1 MSDLDHVSR
10 ANPDYVEEQYR
21 RYRVDP
27 RSVDEG
33 WALFFAG
40 FEMALGGNGHGP
52 DGGHEPGAEGP
63 RDAHGPENGYRSNGS
78 LAAVPMRVDSA
89 TGRAAE
95 PVLGVF
101 GLVHAYRELGH
112 LVAHLNPLAPK
123 PGGHPL
129 LEPSEFGFSDSDMER
144 VIECADFRGC
154 ATATLGELIARLQAT
169 YCQTFGVEF
178 FHIQDRE
185 QRLWLS
191 ERMEPTSNRP
201 ELGPEDRRRILDD
214 LVVAEGFEQFLQIR
228 YPTAKRFSLEGGD
241 ALIPLLST
249 LVEEGG
255 ALGVEEM
262 VLGMPHRGR
271 LNVLANILRKPYE
284 MILAEFEGTFLTKQ
298 ATGDGDVKYHLGYS
312 HDRQTRSGHKVHL
325 SLSANP
331 SHLEAI
337 NPVIEG
343 MVRAKQNHLGDT
355 ERARVVPILM
365 HGDAAFTGQGVVAET
380 LGLSELE
387 AYRTG
392 GTIHIIVN
400 NQIGFTTPPVSYRFT
415 PYPSDVSKIIQA
427 PVFHV
432 NGDDPEAAVQAAR
445 LAIAFR
451 QRFKKDVLIDLVCY
465 RRHGHN
471 ELDDPTFTQPT
482 MYRIINDHPTP
493 LTLYRQ
499 RLASE
504 GVVTDADADKRVKEF
519 RDLLDD
525 AHGYARDFMPRQ
537 PVFAFGGLWRG
548 LGWAGDDWSA
558 DTRVPAAVL
567 EEVTAAMQRTPEG
580 FHPNPKVVK
589 LMEQRAVMVR
599 EGQRI
604 DWGCAEALAI
614 GSLVLEGVTVRMSGQ
629 DVGRGTFSHRHAVFH
644 DVENGARYVPLDNIR
659 PGQSKLLIFDS
670 MLSENACLGFEFGF
684 SLADPHKLVIW
695 EAQFG
700 DFANGAQV
708 IVDQFISSSESK
720 WQRMSGLVMLLPHG
734 YEGQGPEHSSAR
746 LERYLQLCG
755 DNNMQVCNFTTP
767 AQYFHALR
775 RQMHRSFRKPLIVM
789 SPKMLLRYKWAV
801 SPLADFTDGTFHAVL
816 DEPQAGTV
824 DVGVTIDPQK
834 VTRIILCS
842 GKVYYS
848 LLAGRAEREIDTT
861 ALLRVEQL
869 HPFPRQEIAEILARY
884 PQANQI
890 FWVQEEPSNMGAW
903 HFIFNQMRP
912 VLPQHLVLG
921 YVGRRA
927 AASPA
932 TGSYKIHQQEEADL
946 INRAFAR

>member
-1 MSDLDHVSR
+1 MSHLDFVSR
-10 ANPDYVEEQYR
+10 VNADYVEDQYR

-27 RSVDEG
+27 SSVDER

-40 FEMALGGNGHGP
+40 FEMADGHGNGAN
-52 DGGHEPGAEGP
+52 GHEEVAV
-63 RDAHGPENGYRSNGS
+63 H
-78 LAAVPMRVDSA
+78 LAPHRTTRPDV
-89 TGRAAE
+89 E

-112 LVAHLNPLAPK
+112 LMAHLNPLAPK
-123 PGGHPL
+123 PAVHPM
-129 LEPSEFGFSDSDMER
+129 LEPSEFGFSANDMDR
-144 VIECADFRGC
+144 IIECADFKGC
-154 ATATLGELIARLQAT
+154 TTAALRELIARLQAT
-169 YCQTFGVEF
+169 YCQTFGVEY
-178 FHIQDRE
+178 FHVQDRE
-185 QRLWLS
+185 QRVWLA

-201 ELGPEDRRRILDD
+201 ELTADQRRRILDD
-214 LVVAEGFEQFLQIR
+214 LVLAEGFEQFLQLR
-228 YPTAKRFSLEGGD
+228 YTTAKRFSLEGGD
-241 ALIPLLST
+241 ALIPLLDT
-249 LVEEGG
+249 LLEEAGD
-255 ALGVEEM
+255 LGVEEM
-262 VLGMPHRGR
+262 VIGMPHRGR

-284 MILAEFEGTFLTKQ
+284 MILAEFEGAFLAKQ

-312 HDRQTRSGHKVHL
+312 NDRVTRAGHKIHL

-331 SHLEAI
+331 SHLEAV

-343 MVRAKQNHLGDT
+343 MVRAKQNHLGDA
-355 ERARVVPILM
+355 ERSRVVPVLM
-365 HGDAAFTGQGVVAET
+365 HGDAAFTGQGIVSET

-387 AYRTG
+387 GYRTG

-400 NQIGFTTPPVSYRFT
+400 NQIGFTTPPEAYRFT
-415 PYPSDVSKIIQA
+415 PYPSDVAKIIQA

-445 LAIAFR
+445 LAIEFR
-451 QRFKKDVLIDLVCY
+451 QRFKKDVIIDLVCY

-471 ELDDPTFTQPT
+471 ELDDPSFTQPV
-482 MYRIINDHPTP
+482 MYRTIAEHPTP
-493 LTLYRQ
+493 LALYRR
-499 RLASE
+499 RLVAD
-504 GVVTDADADKRVKEF
+504 GVVTDADAERRAKEL

-525 AHGYARDFMPRQ
+525 AHAYARDFMPRQ

-558 DTRVPAAVL
+558 RTAVPADVL
-567 EEVTAAMQRTPEG
+567 REVSAAMLRTPPG
-580 FHPNPKVVK
+580 FHPHPKVVK
-589 LMEQRAVMVR
+589 LMEQRAAMVR
-599 EGQRI
+599 DGARI
-604 DWGCAEALAI
+604 DWGCAEALAL
-614 GSLVLEGVTVRMSGQ
+614 GALVLEGIPVRMTGQ
-629 DVGRGTFSHRHAVFH
+629 DVGRGTFSHRHAVLH
-644 DVENGARYVPLDNIR
+644 DVETGACYVPLDNIR
-659 PGQSKLLIFDS
+659 PGQGKFLILDS
-670 MLSENACLGFEFGF
+670 MLSENAVLGFEFGF

-708 IVDQFISSSESK
+708 MIDQFIASSESK

-734 YEGQGPEHSSAR
+734 MEGQGPEHSSAR
-746 LERYLQLCG
+746 LERYLQLCA
-755 DNNMQVCNFTTP
+755 DMNMQVCNLTTP

-775 RQMHRSFRKPLIVM
+775 RQMHRAFRKPLIIM

-801 SPLADFTDGTFHAVL
+801 SSLAELTDGSFQTVF
-816 DEPQAGTV
+816 DEPLAGTV
-824 DVGVTIDPQK
+824 DVGVTIDPRK
-834 VTRIILCS
+834 VTRVILCS

-861 ALLRVEQL
+861 AIVRVEQL
-869 HPFPRQEIAEILARY
+869 HPFPRQELATILAGY
-884 PQANQI
+884 PAARQV
-890 FWVQEEPSNMGAW
+890 FWAQEEPSNMGAW
-903 HFIFNQMRP
+903 HFIWNQMRS
-912 VLPQHLVLG
+912 VLLDGHTLA

>member
-1 MSDLDHVSR
+1 MSNLDLVSR
-10 ANPDYVEEQYR
+10 VNADYVEDQYR
-21 RYRVDP
+21 RYRADP
-27 RSVDEG
+27 NSVDER

-40 FEMALGGNGHGP
+40 FEMADGHGNGAN
-52 DGGHEPGAEGP
+52 GHA
-63 RDAHGPENGYRSNGS
+63 AA
-78 LAAVPMRVDSA
+78 AAVTAPA
-89 TGRAAE
+89 TRPDAE

-112 LVAHLNPLAPK
+112 LVAHLNPLADK

-129 LEPSEFGFSDSDMER
+129 LEPSEFGFSPADMDR

-154 ATATLGELIARLQAT
+154 STATLRELIERLQAT

-178 FHIQDRE
+178 FHIQERN

-191 ERMEPTSNRP
+191 GHMEPSSNRP
-201 ELGPEDRRRILDD
+201 DLGPDDRRRILDD

-241 ALIPLLST
+241 ALIPLLAT
-249 LVEEGG
+249 IVEEGG
-255 ALGVEEM
+255 NLGVEEM
-262 VLGMPHRGR
+262 VIGMPHRGR

-284 MILAEFEGTFLTKQ
+284 MILAEFEGSFLTKQ

-312 HDRQTRSGHKVHL
+312 HDRMTRSGHKVHL

-355 ERARVVPILM
+355 ERSRVVPILM
-365 HGDAAFTGQGVVAET
+365 HGDAAFTGQGVVSET

-387 AYRTG
+387 GYRTG

-400 NQIGFTTPPVSYRFT
+400 NQIGFTTSPEAYRFT
-415 PYPSDVSKIIQA
+415 PYPSDVAKIIQA

-432 NGDDPEAAVQAAR
+432 NCDDPEAAVQAAR

-451 QRFKKDVLIDLVCY
+451 QQFKKDVIIDLVCY

-471 ELDDPTFTQPT
+471 ELDDPSFTQPT
-482 MYRIINDHPTP
+482 MYKVIAGHPTP
-493 LTLYRQ
+493 LTLYRG
-499 RLASE
+499 RLTAE
-504 GVVTDADADKRVKEF
+504 GVVADADVDRRVKEF

-548 LGWAGDDWSA
+548 LGWAGDDWTA
-558 DTRVPAAVL
+558 KTAVPADVL
-567 EEVTAAMQRTPEG
+567 QEVTDAMQRTPPD
-580 FHPNPKVVK
+580 FHPNPKVMK

-599 EGQRI
+599 DGERI

-614 GSLVLEGVTVRMSGQ
+614 GSLVLEGVPVRMSGQ

-644 DVENGARYVPLDNIR
+644 DVENGAVYVPLDNIR
-659 PGQSKLLIFDS
+659 PGQSKFFILDS
-670 MLSENACLGFEFGF
+670 MLSENAVLGFEFGF
-684 SLADPHKLVIW
+684 SVADPHKLVVW

-708 IVDQFISSSESK
+708 VVDQFIASSESK
-720 WQRMSGLVMLLPHG
+720 WQRMSGIVMLLPHG
-734 YEGQGPEHSSAR
+734 LEGQGPEHSSAR

-755 DNNMQVCNFTTP
+755 DNNMQVCNLTTP

-775 RQMHRSFRKPLIVM
+775 RQMHRPFRKPLIIM

-801 SPLADFTDGTFHAVL
+801 SPLADFTDGTFHTVL
-816 DEPQAGTV
+816 DEPAPGTV
-824 DVGVTIDPQK
+824 DVGVTVDPAR
-834 VTRIILCS
+834 VTRVILCS

-861 ALLRVEQL
+861 AVVRVEQL
-869 HPFPRQEIAEILARY
+869 HPFPRQEIATILARY
-884 PQANQI
+884 PEARQV

-903 HFIFNQMRP
+903 HFIWNQMRP
-912 VLPQHLVLG
+912 ILPETHTLS

-946 INRAFAR
+946 VNRAFAR

>member
-1 MSDLDHVSR
+1 MNNLDFVSR
-10 ANPDYVEEQYR
+10 VNADYVEEQYR

-27 RSVDEG
+27 SSVDER

-40 FEMALGGNGHGP
+40 FEMGVDGTGLAADGHGGRPNGHAP
-52 DGGHEPGAEGP
+52 Q
-63 RDAHGPENGYRSNGS
+63 
-78 LAAVPMRVDSA
+78 AARALRHPT
-89 TGRAAE
+89 TGRGAE
-95 PVLGVF
+95 PVVGVF
-101 GLVHAYRELGH
+101 DLVHSYRELGH
-112 LVAHLNPLAPK
+112 LVAHLNPLAAK
-123 PGGHPL
+123 PEGHPL
-129 LEPSEFGFSDSDMER
+129 LEPSEFGFTPADMDR
-144 VIECADFRGC
+144 VIECANFRGC
-154 ATATLGELIARLQAT
+154 TTAPLRELIERLRET
-169 YCQTFGVEF
+169 YCQTFGVEYL
-178 FHIQDRE
+178 HVQDRE
-185 QRLWLS
+185 QRRWLS
-191 ERMEPTSNRP
+191 ERMEPDSNRP
-201 ELGPEDRRRILDD
+201 DLAPDDRRRILDD
-214 LVVAEGFEQFLQIR
+214 LVMAEGFEQFLQIR

-241 ALIPLLST
+241 ALITLLDT
-249 LVEEGG
+249 LLEEAGT
-255 ALGVEEM
+255 LGVEEM
-262 VLGMPHRGR
+262 VVGMPHRGR
-271 LNVLANILRKPYE
+271 LNVLANILHKPYE
-284 MILAEFEGTFLTKQ
+284 MILAEFEGTFLAKQ

-312 HDRQTRSGHKVHL
+312 HDRLTRSGHKVHL

-355 ERARVVPILM
+355 DRSRVVPVLM
-365 HGDAAFTGQGVVAET
+365 HGDAAFTGQGIVSET

-387 AYRTG
+387 GYRTG

-400 NQIGFTTPPVSYRFT
+400 NQIGFTTSPEAYRFT
-415 PYPSDVSKIIQA
+415 PYPSDVAKIIQA

-451 QRFKKDVLIDLVCY
+451 QQFKKDVIIDLVCY

-471 ELDDPTFTQPT
+471 ELDDPSFTQPV
-482 MYRIINDHPTP
+482 MYRTIAAHPTP
-493 LTLYRQ
+493 LALYRS
-499 RLASE
+499 RLVAD
-504 GVVTDADADKRVKEF
+504 GVINDADVDRRMKEF
-519 RDLLDD
+519 RALLDD

-548 LGWAGDDWSA
+548 LGWAGADWSA
-558 DTRVPAAVL
+558 QTAVAAEVLHEVTASMTRVPAD
-567 EEVTAAMQRTPEG
+567 
-580 FHPNPKVVK
+580 FHVNPKVAK

-599 EGQRI
+599 EGERI
-604 DWGCAEALAI
+604 DWGCAEALAL

-629 DVGRGTFSHRHAVFH
+629 DVGRGTFSHRHAVLH
-644 DVENGARYVPLDNIR
+644 DVENGARHVPLDNIR
-659 PGQSKLLIFDS
+659 AGQGKFLILDS
-670 MLSENACLGFEFGF
+670 MLSENAVLGFEFGF

-708 IVDQFISSSESK
+708 IIDQFIASSESK

-734 YEGQGPEHSSAR
+734 LEGQGPEHSSAR
-746 LERYLQLCG
+746 LERYLQLCA
-755 DNNMQVCNFTTP
+755 DMNMQVCNLTTP

-775 RQMHRSFRKPLIVM
+775 RQMHRSFRKPLIIM
-789 SPKMLLRYKWAV
+789 SPKMLLRYKLAV
-801 SPLADFTDGTFHAVL
+801 SQLQDFTAGTFCPVL
-816 DEPQAGTV
+816 DEPTPGTA
-824 DVGVTIDPQK
+824 DFEVTIDPK
-834 VTRIILCS
+834 RVTRVILCS

-861 ALLRVEQL
+861 ALVRVEQL
-869 HPFPRQEIAEILARY
+869 HPFPRQELATVLAAY
-884 PQANQI
+884 PEARQL

-903 HFIFNQMRP
+903 HFIWNQMQP
-912 VLPQHLVLG
+912 ILPETHTLS

>member
-1 MSDLDHVSR
+1 
-10 ANPDYVEEQYR
+10 
-21 RYRVDP
+21 
-27 RSVDEG
+27 
-33 WALFFAG
+33 
-40 FEMALGGNGHGP
+40 
-52 DGGHEPGAEGP
+52 
-63 RDAHGPENGYRSNGS
+63 
-78 LAAVPMRVDSA
+78 
-89 TGRAAE
+89 
-95 PVLGVF
+95 
-101 GLVHAYRELGH
+101 
-112 LVAHLNPLAPK
+112 
-123 PGGHPL
+123 
-129 LEPSEFGFSDSDMER
+129 
-144 VIECADFRGC
+144 
-154 ATATLGELIARLQAT
+154 
-169 YCQTFGVEF
+169 
-178 FHIQDRE
+178 
-185 QRLWLS
+185 
-191 ERMEPTSNRP
+191 
-201 ELGPEDRRRILDD
+201 
-214 LVVAEGFEQFLQIR
+214 
-228 YPTAKRFSLEGGD
+228 
-241 ALIPLLST
+241 
-249 LVEEGG
+249 
-255 ALGVEEM
+255 M

-271 LNVLANILRKPYE
+271 LNVLANILRKPFE
-284 MILAEFEGTFLTKQ
+284 MILAEFEGTFLAKQ

-312 HDRQTRSGHKVHL
+312 HDRLTRSGHKVHL

-355 ERARVVPILM
+355 ERSRVVPVLM
-365 HGDAAFTGQGVVAET
+365 HGDAAFTGQGIVSET
-380 LGLSELE
+380 LGLSELDG
-387 AYRTG
+387 YRTG

-400 NQIGFTTPPVSYRFT
+400 NQIGFTTSPRAYRFT
-415 PYPSDVSKIIQA
+415 PYPSDVAKIIQA

-451 QRFKKDVLIDLVCY
+451 QQFKKDVIIDLVCY

-471 ELDDPTFTQPT
+471 ELDDPTFTQPV
-482 MYRIINDHPTP
+482 MYRAIADHPTP
-493 LTLYRQ
+493 LALYRG
-499 RLASE
+499 RLVAD
-504 GVVTDADADKRVKEF
+504 GVVADADVDKRMKEF

-548 LGWAGDDWSA
+548 LGWAGDDWTAKTAVSA
-558 DTRVPAAVL
+558 EVL
-567 EEVTAAMQRTPEG
+567 SEVTAAMQRTPEG
-580 FHPNPKVVK
+580 FHPNPKIVK
-589 LMEQRAVMVR
+589 LMEQRASMVR
-599 EGQRI
+599 DGARI

-614 GSLVLEGVTVRMSGQ
+614 GSLVLEGVPVRMSGQ

-644 DVENGARYVPLDNIR
+644 DVENGDTYVPLDNVR
-659 PGQSKLLIFDS
+659 PGQSKFLILDS
-670 MLSENACLGFEFGF
+670 MLSENAVLGFEFGF

-708 IVDQFISSSESK
+708 IVDQFIASSESK

-734 YEGQGPEHSSAR
+734 LEGQGPEHSSAR

-755 DNNMQVCNFTTP
+755 DMNMQVCNLTTP

-775 RQMHRSFRKPLIVM
+775 RQMHRSFRKPLIIM

-801 SPLADFTDGTFHAVL
+801 SSVRDFTEGAFQTVL
-816 DEPQAGTV
+816 DEPVAGTV
-824 DVGVTIDPQK
+824 DVGVTIDPK
-834 VTRIILCS
+834 RVTRVILCS

-861 ALLRVEQL
+861 AVVRIEQL
-869 HPFPRQEIAEILARY
+869 HPFPRQEIATILAGY
-884 PQANQI
+884 PAARQV

-903 HFIFNQMRP
+903 HFIWNQMRP
-912 VLPQHLVLG
+912 ILPESLTLS

-946 INRAFAR
+946 INRSFAR

>member
-1 MSDLDHVSR
+1 MSTLDFVSR
-10 ANPDYVEEQYR
+10 VNADYVEEQYR

-27 RSVDEG
+27 GSVDER

-40 FEMALGGNGHGP
+40 FEMAADGNGLGVAGAAEIGAP
-52 DGGHEPGAEGP
+52 NGHVAQVERTLIHPT
-63 RDAHGPENGYRSNGS
+63 
-78 LAAVPMRVDSA
+78 
-89 TGRAAE
+89 TGRGAE
-95 PVLGVF
+95 PVVGVF
-101 GLVHAYRELGH
+101 DLVHSYRELGH
-112 LVAHLNPLAPK
+112 LVAYLNPLTQR

-129 LEPSEFGFSDSDMER
+129 LEPSEFGFTAADMDR
-144 VIECADFRGC
+144 IIECANFRGC
-154 ATATLGELIARLQAT
+154 TTATLRELIERLQAT
-169 YCQTFGVEF
+169 YCQTFGVEYL
-178 FHIQDRE
+178 HIQDRE
-185 QRLWLS
+185 QRLWLA

-201 ELGPEDRRRILDD
+201 ELTPDDRRRILDD

-241 ALIPLLST
+241 ALIPLLDI
-249 LVEEGG
+249 LVEEAGT
-255 ALGVEEM
+255 LGVEEM
-262 VLGMPHRGR
+262 VVGMPHRGR
-271 LNVLANILRKPYE
+271 LNVLVNILRKPYE
-284 MILAEFEGTFLTKQ
+284 MILAEFEGTFLAKQ

-312 HDRQTRSGHKVHL
+312 HDRLTRSGHKVHL
-325 SLSANP
+325 SLGANP

-355 ERARVVPILM
+355 ARSRVVPVLM
-365 HGDAAFTGQGVVAET
+365 HGDAAFTGQGVVSET
-380 LGLSELE
+380 LGLSELHG
-387 AYRTG
+387 YRTG

-400 NQIGFTTPPVSYRFT
+400 NQIGFTTSPESYRFT
-415 PYPSDVSKIIQA
+415 PYPSDVAKIIQA

-451 QRFKKDVLIDLVCY
+451 QQFKKDVIIDLVCY

-471 ELDDPTFTQPT
+471 ELDDPSFTQPVT
-482 MYRIINDHPTP
+482 YRTIAAHPTP
-493 LTLYRQ
+493 LALYRS
-499 RLASE
+499 RLTSE
-504 GVVTDADADKRVKEF
+504 GVVTDDDVDRRVKEF

-548 LGWAGDDWSA
+548 LGWAGADWGAHTAVAA
-558 DTRVPAAVL
+558 DTLREVTDAMNRVPAD
-567 EEVTAAMQRTPEG
+567 
-580 FHPNPKVVK
+580 FHVNPKVAK

-599 EGQRI
+599 EADGI

-614 GSLVLEGVTVRMSGQ
+614 GSLVLEGVPVRMTGQ
-629 DVGRGTFSHRHAVFH
+629 DVGRGTFSHRHAVLH
-644 DVENGARYVPLDNIR
+644 DFENGARYVPLDNIR
-659 PGQSKLLIFDS
+659 AGQSKFLIIDS
-670 MLSENACLGFEFGF
+670 MLSENAVLGFEFGF

-720 WQRMSGLVMLLPHG
+720 WQRTSGLVMLLPHG
-734 YEGQGPEHSSAR
+734 MEGQGPEHSSAR
-746 LERYLQLCG
+746 LERYLQLCA
-755 DNNMQVCNFTTP
+755 DMNMQVCNLTTP

-775 RQMHRSFRKPLIVM
+775 RQMHRSFRKPLIIM
-789 SPKMLLRYKWAV
+789 SPKMLLRYKLAV
-801 SPLADFTDGTFHAVL
+801 SPLEDFTEGTFRPVL
-816 DEPQAGTV
+816 DELTPSTI
-824 DVGVTIDPQK
+824 DLEVTIDPRR
-834 VTRIILCS
+834 VTRVILCS

-861 ALLRVEQL
+861 ALVRVEQL
-869 HPFPRQEIAEILARY
+869 HPFPRQELAAVLAAY
-884 PQANQI
+884 PEARQVY
-890 FWVQEEPSNMGAW
+890 WVQEEPSNMGAW
-903 HFIFNQMRP
+903 HFVWNQMRAI
-912 VLPQHLVLG
+912 LPETHALS

-946 INRAFAR
+946 VNRAFAR

>member
-1 MSDLDHVSR
+1 MSDLDLVSR
-10 ANPDYVEEQYR
+10 VNADYVEEQYQ
-21 RYRVDP
+21 RYRADP
-27 RSVDEG
+27 SSVDER

-40 FEMALGGNGHGP
+40 FEMGTNGTGHGP
-52 DGGHEPGAEGP
+52 SAAAAATNGHAEPARHLVHP
-63 RDAHGPENGYRSNGS
+63 T
-78 LAAVPMRVDSA
+78 
-89 TGRAAE
+89 TGRGPDAE
-95 PVLGVF
+95 PVAGVF
-101 GLVHAYRELGH
+101 DIIHSYRELGH
-112 LVAHLNPLAPK
+112 LVAHLNPLADK
-123 PGGHPL
+123 PGSHPL
-129 LEPSEFGFSDSDMER
+129 LEPSEFGFSETDMDR
-144 VIECADFRGC
+144 VIECANFRGC
-154 ATATLGELIARLQAT
+154 ATASLRELIERLQAT
-169 YCQTFGVEF
+169 YCRTFGVEYL
-178 FHIQDRE
+178 HIQDRE
-185 QRLWLS
+185 QRMWLA
-191 ERMEPTSNRP
+191 ERMEPSSNRP
-201 ELGPEDRRRILDD
+201 ELTSDERKRILDD
-214 LVVAEGFEQFLQIR
+214 LVVAEGFEQFLQLR
-228 YPTAKRFSLEGGD
+228 YTTAKRFSLEGGD
-241 ALIPLLST
+241 ALIPMLDT

-255 ALGVEEM
+255 NLGVEEM
-262 VLGMPHRGR
+262 VVGMPHRGR

-284 MILAEFEGTFLTKQ
+284 MILAEFEGTFLAKQ

-312 HDRQTRSGHKVHL
+312 HDRQTRAGHKVHL

-355 ERARVVPILM
+355 ERARVVPVLM
-365 HGDAAFTGQGVVAET
+365 HGDAAFTGQGIVSET

-387 AYRTG
+387 GYRTG

-400 NQIGFTTPPVSYRFT
+400 NQIGFTTPPESYRFT
-415 PYPSDVSKIIQA
+415 PYPSDVAKIIQA

-451 QRFKKDVLIDLVCY
+451 QQFKKDVLIDLVCY

-471 ELDDPTFTQPT
+471 ELDDPTFTQPV
-482 MYRIINDHPTP
+482 MYRTIAAHPTP
-493 LTLYRQ
+493 LALYRQ
-499 RLASE
+499 RLTAE
-504 GVVTDADADKRVKEF
+504 GVTTDADVDRRMKEF

-548 LGWAGDDWSA
+548 LGWAGEDWGANTAVSGEVLTEVVGA
-558 DTRVPAAVL
+558 MTRVPD
-567 EEVTAAMQRTPEG
+567 G
-580 FHPNPKVVK
+580 FHLNPKVAK

-599 EGQRI
+599 EGERI

-614 GSLVLEGVTVRMSGQ
+614 GALVLEGVPVRMSGQ
-629 DVGRGTFSHRHAVFH
+629 DVGRGTFSHRHAVFC
-644 DVENGARYVPLDNIR
+644 DTETGARYVPLDNVR
-659 PGQSKLLIFDS
+659 AGQSKFLIFDS

-684 SLADPHKLVIW
+684 SCADPHKLVVW

-720 WQRMSGLVMLLPHG
+720 WQRMCGLVMLLPHG
-734 YEGQGPEHSSAR
+734 MEGQGPEHSSAR
-746 LERYLQLCG
+746 LERYLQLCA
-755 DNNMQVCNFTTP
+755 DMNMQVCNLTTP

-775 RQMHRSFRKPLIVM
+775 RQMHRSFRKPLIIM
-789 SPKMLLRYKWAV
+789 SPKMLLRYKSAV
-801 SPLADFTDGTFHAVL
+801 SPLRELTEGTFHPVL
-816 DEPQAGTV
+816 DELTPTTA
-824 DVGVTIDPQK
+824 DLGVTIDPAR
-834 VTRIILCS
+834 VTRVILCS

-861 ALLRVEQL
+861 ALVRVEQL
-869 HPFPRQEIAEILARY
+869 HPFPRQELSAILAAY
-884 PQANQI
+884 PHARQVY
-890 FWVQEEPSNMGAW
+890 WVQEEPSNMGAW
-903 HFIFNQMRP
+903 HFIWNQMRP
-912 VLPQHLVLG
+912 ILPETHTLS